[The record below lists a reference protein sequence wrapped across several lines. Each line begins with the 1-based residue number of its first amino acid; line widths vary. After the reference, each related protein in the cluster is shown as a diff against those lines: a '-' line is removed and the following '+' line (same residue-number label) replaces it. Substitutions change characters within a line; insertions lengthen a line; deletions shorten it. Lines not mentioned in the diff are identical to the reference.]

1 MLNAQYF
8 RTTFAEALRP
18 TDPRQRVELHLKGGG
33 VFEVVAV
40 HAVEEGFVT
49 LDVLPP
55 EDADQA
61 SKRTP
66 PIATTAAGPGNTDR
80 LVVAYESIT
89 CVHVAPA
96 VRHASRT
103 AGF

>member
-8 RTTFAEALRP
+8 RTTFTDALRP
-18 TDPRQRVELHLKGGG
+18 AEPRQRVELHLESGQ
-33 VFEVVAV
+33 VFEVTAV
-40 HAVEEGFVT
+40 HAVDEGFVT
-49 LDVLPP
+49 LAVLPP

-61 SKRTP
+61 SKRAP
-66 PIATTAAGPGNTDR
+66 HLASAAATGEGTDR
-80 LVVAYESIT
+80 LVVAYESIS

-96 VRHASRT
+96 ERHASRF

>member
-8 RTTFAEALRP
+8 RTTFTDALRP
-18 TDPRQRVELHLKGGG
+18 TEPRQRVELHLKSGA
-33 VFEVVAV
+33 VFEVAAV
-40 HAVEEGFVT
+40 LAVEDGYVT
-49 LDVLPP
+49 LAVLPP

-61 SKRTP
+61 SKRSP
-66 PIATTAAGPGNTDR
+66 RVASAAASAEGPDR
-80 LVVAYESIT
+80 LVVAYESIS

-96 VRHASRT
+96 ERHASRF

>member
-8 RTTFAEALRP
+8 RTAFTDALRP
-18 TDPRQRVELHLKGGG
+18 ADPRQRVELHLRSGAA
-33 VFEVVAV
+33 FEVLAV
-40 HAVEEGFVT
+40 HAVEDGFVT

-55 EDADQA
+55 EDADQV
-61 SKRTP
+61 SKRRVP
-66 PIATTAAGPGNTDR
+66 GAAVPSGPVSSDR
-80 LVVAYESIT
+80 LVVAYESIS

-96 VRHASRT
+96 ERSATRT

>member
-8 RTTFAEALRP
+8 RTAFADALRP
-18 TDPRQRVELHLKGGG
+18 TEPRQRVELHLKSGA
-33 VFEVVAV
+33 VFEVAGV

-49 LDVLPP
+49 LAVLPP

-61 SKRTP
+61 SKRAP
-66 PIATTAAGPGNTDR
+66 RLATAESAEATDR
-80 LVVAYESIT
+80 LVVAYESIS
-89 CVHVAPA
+89 CVHCAPA
-96 VRHASRT
+96 ERHASRT